1 MDDSLLIRLRQWL
14 TPERPLPVL
23 QLAAPVLR
31 SSFRLYVLGID
42 GLSRALLDAATRAEA
57 WQRLRDRLFPHLLL
71 RLDAGDIDEAMHEGR
86 ELWLT
91 QSASERWLQAAR
103 RTPQNVDFS
112 FLYSPFAL
120 ALDGE
125 CLSAGWV
132 VPPTSTSPFPYPR
145 LHASFGVR
153 RVALRLLPGPGN
165 PEDPA
170 AAVRRARA

>member
-71 RLDAGDIDEAMHEGR
+71 RLDAGDIDEAMHEGQ

-91 QSASERWLQAAR
+91 QTASERWLQAAR
-103 RTPQNVDFS
+103 EEIQ
-112 FLYSPFAL
+112 A
-120 ALDGE
+120 
-125 CLSAGWV
+125 
-132 VPPTSTSPFPYPR
+132 
-145 LHASFGVR
+145 
-153 RVALRLLPGPGN
+153 
-165 PEDPA
+165 
-170 AAVRRARA
+170 